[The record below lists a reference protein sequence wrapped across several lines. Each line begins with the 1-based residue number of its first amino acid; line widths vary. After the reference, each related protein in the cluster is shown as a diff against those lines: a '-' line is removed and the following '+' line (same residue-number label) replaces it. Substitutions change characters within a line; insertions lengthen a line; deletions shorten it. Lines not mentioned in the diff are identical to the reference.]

1 MTALV
6 VSIIVLGTSGFF
18 LWRAFEPR
26 GRGGKARETPAGYYL
41 LLPDSVDAA
50 LEDANGGATA
60 LLTSNLPEGTMALV
74 TYTET
79 GRGGGGMSCCPAVHG
94 GQLSITVDNGGC
106 QLPPGAQG
114 STGFELTVSVRPAFD
129 NVTFERPAA
138 PPGQSPASPPS
149 QPVSVLAVL
158 GDRFED
164 LTGDQVSRDGNV
176 DQIVVTQT
184 YDWPADSCAGN
195 RAFMI
200 PETCDE
206 QHSQGP
212 ISEDHSAQFVAGS
225 VVGMLLQSRLCE
237 LWGAATPEFQ
247 ADHPWS
253 EFRVRWDQWLQD
265 LGPLTG
271 PSGSD
276 SKITA
281 EVVHESE
288 ETFDAGSPSPN
299 GSWPT
304 TSTKAARS
312 PKRSLCIRAPL
323 SRAWSRSS
331 GSIGSICSSPGMRP
345 ALPTR

>member
-129 NVTFERPAA
+129 NV
-138 PPGQSPASPPS
+138 
-149 QPVSVLAVL
+149 
-158 GDRFED
+158 
-164 LTGDQVSRDGNV
+164 
-176 DQIVVTQT
+176 T